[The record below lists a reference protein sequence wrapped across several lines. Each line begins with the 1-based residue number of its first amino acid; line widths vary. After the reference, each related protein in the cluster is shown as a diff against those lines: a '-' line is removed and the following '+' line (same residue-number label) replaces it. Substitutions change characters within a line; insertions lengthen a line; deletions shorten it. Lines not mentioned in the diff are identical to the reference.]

1 MATYVD
7 EVGSKKSCEE
17 AARHERRLGLERLAK
32 EKDEENTVCDEN
44 KGECDHYGGLTR
56 ILDQQMM
63 KLQQLAVEENIIL
76 TNASP
81 TPDRIRIPEIDAS
94 NSFRSMLVI

>member
-7 EVGSKKSCEE
+7 DVGSKKSCEE

-32 EKDEENTVCDEN
+32 EKNEENTICDEN
-44 KGECDHYGGLTR
+44 KGECNHYGCLTR

-63 KLQQLAVEENIIL
+63 KLQQLAVEEKILL

-81 TPDRIRIPEIDAS
+81 TPDKIRIPEIDAS